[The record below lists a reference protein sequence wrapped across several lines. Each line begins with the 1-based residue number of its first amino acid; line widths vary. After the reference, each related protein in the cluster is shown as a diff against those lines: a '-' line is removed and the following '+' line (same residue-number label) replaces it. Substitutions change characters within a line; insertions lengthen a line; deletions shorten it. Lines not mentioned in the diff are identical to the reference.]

1 MQGGAAEQR
10 GGGGEAGYAG
20 HADMT
25 STAGVSFPRLARRAA
40 ARRGGLTAEVRRG
53 AATADRP
60 APLGRQRGP
69 RWRPR
74 KQQGDDA
81 MAMHDMN
88 ELFMHFLKDIYYA
101 ERQILKTLPK
111 MAKQAQSEKLKQALT
126 HHREETQQQIERLQ
140 QVFELMGKRAQG
152 VTCEAING
160 IIEEG
165 DELAEEFKEASPT
178 RDAGIIANGQAV
190 EHYEMARYGTLIA
203 WAKAAGQTEV
213 AKLLEQTLQEEKKAD
228 TLLTE
233 LANSAVN
240 PRAKAA

>member
-1 MQGGAAEQR
+1 
-10 GGGGEAGYAG
+10 
-20 HADMT
+20 
-25 STAGVSFPRLARRAA
+25 
-40 ARRGGLTAEVRRG
+40 
-53 AATADRP
+53 
-60 APLGRQRGP
+60 
-69 RWRPR
+69 
-74 KQQGDDA
+74 